1 VIDGFWQTHR
11 SDRHFIWFD
20 MVERLD
26 RIIDRLDDMDA
37 RLNRLEKTE
46 RPRPSWNQGPG
57 KEKAYSGP
65 KK

>member
-1 VIDGFWQTHR
+1 
-11 SDRHFIWFD
+11 
-20 MVERLD
+20 MVEWLD